1 MRKPSNSTAPAFRR
15 ILLSA
20 LVGVGAG
27 SAGLF
32 SLDRIVYQALN
43 QVASATAKCGEV
55 ESNLRFAADAR
66 VALFVQEHVPPSF
79 WIAGLVASLATFL
92 ALTFADRPKT
102 LKESEVEAL
111 REAIAQSSYSVS
123 EVCDVIRNL

>member
-1 MRKPSNSTAPAFRR
+1 
-15 ILLSA
+15 
-20 LVGVGAG
+20 VGVGAG

-79 WIAGLVASLATFL
+79 WIAGLVATLTTFL
-92 ALTFADRPKT
+92 VLTFADNPKT
-102 LKESEVEAL
+102 LKESESRSLTQAISSAQMSVSDACSVIEATS
-111 REAIAQSSYSVS
+111 QSSLSVPD
-123 EVCDVIRNL
+123 VCNVIRTL